1 MLSLPAYPRGLP
13 LVKLVLCHPWY
24 KHLAHYSHFCA
35 AIAYRSPHLQAL
47 VVVVPFMPAL
57 VVVPSHL
64 DAPHTADSEPV
75 FGHEHI
81 DSVSSL
87 GTLRHFEATLRPFV
101 ELVVL
106 GLFGL
111 VNAGASFEHF
121 GVLTYVVLGS
131 LVLGKTLGIL
141 CW

>member
-1 MLSLPAYPRGLP
+1 VATAYQ
-13 LVKLVLCHPWY
+13 
-24 KHLAHYSHFCA
+24 
-35 AIAYRSPHLQAL
+35 SPHLQAL
-47 VVVVPFMPAL
+47 VVVVPFMPGPTDSYGYFI
-57 VVVPSHL
+57 VPSHL
-64 DAPHTADSEPV
+64 DAPHTEDSEPV
-75 FGHEHI
+75 FGHEHV

-131 LVLGKTLGIL
+131 LVFGKTLGIL